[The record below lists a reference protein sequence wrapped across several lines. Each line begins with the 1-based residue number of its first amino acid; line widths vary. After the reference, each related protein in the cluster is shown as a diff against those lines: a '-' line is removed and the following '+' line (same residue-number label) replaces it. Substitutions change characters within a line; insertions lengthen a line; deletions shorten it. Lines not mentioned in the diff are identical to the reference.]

1 MPTLA
6 LFCKFLPINTN
17 TIFTSDQGLFQLL
30 PRQMELLL
38 FSPSCLPPSLLP
50 FLRVLMFVW
59 FWFVLVFLVVV
70 VIVGLGVR
78 KFGF

>member
-1 MPTLA
+1 
-6 LFCKFLPINTN
+6 
-17 TIFTSDQGLFQLL
+17 
-30 PRQMELLL
+30 MELLL